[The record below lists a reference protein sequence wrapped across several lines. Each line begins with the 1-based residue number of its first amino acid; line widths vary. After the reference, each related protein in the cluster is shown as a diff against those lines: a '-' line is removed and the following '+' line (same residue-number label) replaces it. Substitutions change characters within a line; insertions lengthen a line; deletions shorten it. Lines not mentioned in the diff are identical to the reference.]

1 MPRFKLTAWDGKMDY
16 FNKGIIEIGLWN
28 ECLKCCKEYDYPF
41 TVINK
46 ELFPRDN
53 NITFEEVKTFALD
66 FFKDHK
72 DKDGL
77 DFTPYDHQIKAAYN
91 ILKHRYGLIEVATS
105 GGKSLIFSIVFFY
118 LLKKKPEI
126 RTLLIVPSIS
136 LVTQFYDDVL
146 DYNLGFN
153 KENKNPLDIKI
164 EEIMSDKPRKN
175 RDGIQPNLY
184 IGTWQSLLDW
194 GTPEVSPGFFNQF
207 EMVAIDE
214 SHQAKAKSLNTI
226 LTKTF
231 GVAAYRFGMSGTY
244 PNDGTSEMLSIE
256 SLTGPKLMTVKAR
269 ELMDKGII
277 SQLKIKILL
286 LQYQDK
292 EFAENIVTIR
302 KSGGGKRAYDLEKEY
317 TQNSE
322 KRKIFIGKLVN
333 KFKHN
338 SLILF
343 HNVDYGTQMYDY
355 LRSNVLGKDFYYIDG
370 DTPNKKRMF
379 IKQEMEKTDGNPKIL
394 VASFGTSSTG
404 LSIKAIKN
412 MIFADSFKSDTRVR
426 QSIGRALR
434 LHKDKNDTNAV
445 VFDLVDQ
452 FYPGYKTVF
461 YNHYLVRRNEIY
473 KKQDYPY
480 DELKIAL

>member
-1 MPRFKLTAWDGKMDY
+1 MKFEISKNKTKLILLESTKQEYNNLKNWLSPFVTNYRHMPRFKLTAWDGKMDY

-41 TVINK
+41 NVVNK

-53 NITFEEVKTFALD
+53 NITFEEVKSFALD

-77 DFTPYDHQIKAAYN
+77 DFTPYDHQIKAAFN

-194 GTPEVSPGFFNQF
+194 GTPEMLPEFFKQF
-207 EMVAIDE
+207 DAVGVDE
-214 SHQAKAKSLNTI
+214 CLHPE
-226 LTKTF
+226 TKIT
-231 GVAAYRFGMSGTY
+231 MSNG
-244 PNDGTSEMLSIE
+244 
-256 SLTGPKLMTVKAR
+256 
-269 ELMDKGII
+269 DKKMIKDIKIGDKII
-277 SQLKIKILL
+277 SYNEESKKKEITEVEYVYKNLSKKQQMYELEMDNGNIIKITGNHKILL
-286 LQYQDK
+286 L
-292 EFAENIVTIR
+292 N
-302 KSGGGKRAYDLEKEY
+302 GLWKR
-317 TQNSE
+317 
-322 KRKIFIGKLVN
+322 V
-333 KFKHN
+333 
-338 SLILF
+338 
-343 HNVDYGTQMYDY
+343 
-355 LRSNVLGKDFYYIDG
+355 
-370 DTPNKKRMF
+370 
-379 IKQEMEKTDGNPKIL
+379 
-394 VASFGTSSTG
+394 
-404 LSIKAIKN
+404 
-412 MIFADSFKSDTRVR
+412 
-426 QSIGRALR
+426 
-434 LHKDKNDTNAV
+434 
-445 VFDLVDQ
+445 
-452 FYPGYKTVF
+452 
-461 YNHYLVRRNEIY
+461 
-473 KKQDYPY
+473 
-480 DELKIAL
+480 DELLEDDDILDFNI